1 MLAER
6 WELEL
11 CKDGQLAELLGEPLP
26 EEPPPALERLACA
39 DRRHSEEGLVALMSG
54 GKVLQAIIRTLR

>member
-11 CKDGQLAELLGEPLP
+11 CKDGQLAELLGEPP
-26 EEPPPALERLACA
+26 QEEPPPALERLACA
-39 DRRHSEEGLVALMSG
+39 DRRHPEEDPS
-54 GKVLQAIIRTLR
+54 